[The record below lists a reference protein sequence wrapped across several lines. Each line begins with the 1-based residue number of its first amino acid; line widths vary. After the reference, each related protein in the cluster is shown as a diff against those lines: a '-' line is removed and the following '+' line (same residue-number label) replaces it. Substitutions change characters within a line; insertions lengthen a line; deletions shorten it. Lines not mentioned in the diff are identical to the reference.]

1 MKRRYE
7 TGPTTMTSQ
16 VCRVNSKVRICKDL
30 WEYVKRGKLLE
41 WNDRRVCGGDN
52 HYGKPSLV
60 V

>member
-1 MKRRYE
+1 
-7 TGPTTMTSQ
+7 MTSR